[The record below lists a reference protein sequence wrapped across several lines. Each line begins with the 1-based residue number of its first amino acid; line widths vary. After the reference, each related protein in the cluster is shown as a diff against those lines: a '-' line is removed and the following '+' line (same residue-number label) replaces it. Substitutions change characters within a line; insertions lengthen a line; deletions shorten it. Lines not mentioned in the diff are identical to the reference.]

1 MAGHHVVTAH
11 TELLALDSGHW
22 CRSCALPS
30 GHRAVVAMTIAGR
43 VSVSSV
49 LRCGEC
55 RGTDIETT
63 S

>member
-1 MAGHHVVTAH
+1 MPDAVLHVH

-30 GHRAVVAMTIAGR
+30 GHRAVVATTIAGR
-43 VSVSSV
+43 VSVSTV
-49 LRCGEC
+49 LRCSEC
-55 RGTDIETT
+55 RGDDVDPA

>member
-1 MAGHHVVTAH
+1 MADAVLHVR

-30 GHRAVVAMTIAGR
+30 GHRAVVATTLGGR
-43 VSVSSV
+43 VSVSTV

>member
-1 MAGHHVVTAH
+1 MPGHVVAVH

-43 VSVSSV
+43 VSVSTV
-49 LRCGEC
+49 LRCSEC
-55 RGTDIETT
+55 RGDGVDPAA
-63 S
+63 